1 MKNVPE
7 GTTDGKSMRE
17 KMVDLMRLR
26 GLSEG
31 TQDCYLRAVAELSAH
46 CNLPPDQIEPEK
58 VQGYL
63 LYLSDVKGL
72 KHSTC
77 NTKVVGLRFFYQRVL
92 GQQDVKWWLPL
103 CKEPQK
109 LPVVLSRG
117 ELERLFDAAAHPKHK
132 ALLMTIYAGGL
143 RVSEAVNL
151 QVGDIDGSRMVIRI
165 REGKGG
171 KDRYALLSE
180 RLRQELRDYWQL
192 QRPSRW
198 LFPGEDMGVP
208 MSPSSAANVYKK
220 AKRLA
225 GISKEGGVHT
235 LRACFATHVLEGGG
249 DLRTIQVLLGHS
261 SLRSTTRYVRVARCN
276 AKGAES
282 LLDKV
287 LGDKDKPTA
296 R

>member
-1 MKNVPE
+1 MKTVSESVRN
-7 GTTDGKSMRE
+7 GKSLRDR
-17 KMVDLMRLR
+17 MVDGMRLR

-31 TQDCYLRAVAELSAH
+31 TQGCYLRAAEGLCKH
-46 CNLPPDQIEPEK
+46 YNRPPDQIEPEE

-77 NTKVVGLRFFYQRVL
+77 NTIVVGLRFLYQRVL
-92 GQQDVKWWLPL
+92 GQQDVEWWLPL
-103 CKEPQK
+103 RKEPQK
-109 LPVVLSRG
+109 LPVVLSRE
-117 ELERLFDAAAHPKHK
+117 ELGRLFAASAHPKHR

-151 QVGDIDGSRMVIRI
+151 QLGDIDGSRMVIRI

-180 RLRQELRDYWQL
+180 RLRQELRDYWKL
-192 QRPSRW
+192 ERSPLW
-198 LFPGEDMGVP
+198 LFPGEDMSVP
-208 MSPSSAANVYKK
+208 MSPSTAANVYKK
-220 AKRLA
+220 AKANA
-225 GISKEGGVHT
+225 GITKEGGVHT
-235 LRACFATHVLEGGG
+235 LRHCFATNVLEDGG

-261 SLRSTTRYVRVARCN
+261 SLRSTSRYVRVARCN
-276 AKGAES
+276 ARGAES

-287 LGDKDKPTA
+287 LGDKDGPTA